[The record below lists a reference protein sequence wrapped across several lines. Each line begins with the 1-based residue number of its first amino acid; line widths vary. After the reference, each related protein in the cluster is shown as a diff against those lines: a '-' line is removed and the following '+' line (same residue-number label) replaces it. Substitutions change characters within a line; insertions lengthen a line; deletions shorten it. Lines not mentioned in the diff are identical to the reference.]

1 MRRWGIGFVASAVA
15 ILSGTPGC
23 GPTVRRAAT
32 APASPAPIEEL
43 WQSPTDLPQRDLFHG
58 AGGASLL
65 PRAESFTFV
74 AKDKGGYSP
83 GFDVRDA
90 EGIEWSVKLGPEAQ
104 AEVTTSRILWS
115 VGFHQPPTYYVSEWR
130 MSGEQAGVQPG
141 GRFRPTLPGQTVV
154 GDWSWYD
161 NQFMSSQ
168 EFRGLVVANLILNNW
183 DWKTSNNKIYVIAE
197 PGRAPRRQFVVRDL
211 GASLGKTSYPSWLKW
226 LGLRGFG
233 QGSRNDV
240 DGFEQQDFILGL
252 YENSTVAFDYHGIH
266 NDLVDSL
273 SPADVRW
280 TCELLSRLSDQQWSD
295 AFRAGGFSPDHGDRY
310 VRKIKAKLAQGLA
323 LPAASS

>member
-1 MRRWGIGFVASAVA
+1 MRRWGLGLVALAIA
-15 ILSGTPGC
+15 ILSGTPAC
-23 GPTVRRAAT
+23 GPTIRQ
-32 APASPAPIEEL
+32 ASTSPTSPPVLEEL
-43 WQSPTDLPQRDLFHG
+43 WQAPDDLHQRDLFHG
-58 AGGASLL
+58 AGGASLV
-65 PRAESFTFV
+65 PSGKSFTFV

-104 AEVTTSRILWS
+104 TEVTTSRILWS
-115 VGFHQPPTYYVSEWR
+115 VGFHQPPTYYLSQWQ
-130 MSGEQAGVQPG
+130 MSGDQSGTQPG

-161 NQFMSSQ
+161 NPFMNSQ

-183 DWKTSNNKIYVIAE
+183 DWKTSNNKIYAIAE
-197 PGRAPRRQFVVRDL
+197 AGRAPRRQFVVRDL

-240 DGFEQQDFILGL
+240 EGFEQQGFVLGVN
-252 YENSTVAFDYHGIH
+252 EDSTVAFDYRGIH
-266 NDLVDSL
+266 NDLVESL

-280 TCELLSRLSDQQWSD
+280 TCELLSRLTDQQWND
-295 AFRAGGFSPDHGDRY
+295 AFRAGGFGSAQATRY
-310 VRKIKAKLAQGLA
+310 IQKIKSKVAQGLA
-323 LPAASS
+323 LS